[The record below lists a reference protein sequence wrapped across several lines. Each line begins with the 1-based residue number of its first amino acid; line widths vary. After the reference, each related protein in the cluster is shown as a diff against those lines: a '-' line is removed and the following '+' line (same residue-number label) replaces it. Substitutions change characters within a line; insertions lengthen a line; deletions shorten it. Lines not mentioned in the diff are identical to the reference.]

1 MIRVSQ
7 KRAHKKYEIG
17 VDLERLKVDLGETLG
32 GRDDIFGVVSWGDLG
47 WNWGGDVG
55 IFMVCGVEIRGN
67 LRGMDCQ
74 KGCERDG
81 GVGLVES
88 WNSSVV

>member
-1 MIRVSQ
+1 M
-7 KRAHKKYEIG
+7 
-17 VDLERLKVDLGETLG
+17 DLGETLG
-32 GRDDIFGVVSWGDLG
+32 DGDDIFGVVRWGDLG
-47 WNWGGDVG
+47 WIWDGFIVRMWG

-81 GVGLVES
+81 GVGLGES